1 MIPHVLLKI
10 SRRGECFGAK
20 CAGMWLYLLVSHLVI
35 VEVGGCREPFATGL
49 TLVRLLSCVNP
60 PVSVET
66 GAGGETFA
74 TNITDMRPLSCV
86 NPDVSLEKAGSVK
99 LLPAGITR

>member
-1 MIPHVLLKI
+1 MCHLMIVK
-10 SRRGECFGAK
+10 
-20 CAGMWLYLLVSHLVI
+20 
-35 VEVGGCREPFATGL
+35 VGGGCEGFPAQF